1 MSIDKKVAN
10 TQESNIQTEPFY
22 NPNGFEFTPVEEMF
36 DKDFD
41 VESVQGMDEYMKE
54 LNAIAPVVNDITK
67 SLYLANV
74 PNNMPQNSTKNFSSF
89 EGFSKVFNSPN
100 PFLSGQP
107 ENIQIQDPIISGA
120 KASGYDRLSIHPDF
134 NKLGWNPARDNEA
147 YYNANTSGWSDFQR
161 AWGPWADSV
170 ATGFMSSYRAI
181 ADLFGGDSYFKT
193 GDYQSAIEFAE
204 ANRLGSSTRGGL
216 SGFGTNLF
224 LQSGY
229 TVGIIGSIAAEELAL
244 AAATAAT
251 GGGASGGFLART
263 IYNFGRGM
271 KAMGN
276 MFDVRRAV
284 KTSSSI
290 LDGLRTAAN
299 AKDFWTAARTAGV
312 GTAKFA
318 GNIFT
323 PELRATLK
331 AFKTG
336 ENTIQ
341 GLEVLAKGATYGAF
355 YRDLR
360 AINMAMSEAKME
372 GGLVYSDVYAEHLAK
387 NNGEVATIED
397 LEEINKAA
405 LDAASTTILLN
416 APFIYATNKLVLGTA
431 LSGFSPTLRRIFNQ
445 SLPGFAKNFIKSKPV
460 RDAAT
465 GKAARDIFKNVGA
478 KSALGKLTGFKKLR
492 AVGIGKGTAHN
503 LLRYSAASIGEGV
516 QEVYQEGV
524 TVGVVDY
531 YTKLL
536 DNPQA
541 NQTDLMYESIRS
553 GLKSQMSAQGAEV
566 FMSGFLMGGLVQGPQ
581 KVLFETIPEVYQRK
595 RNPEAYKKYQENMEK
610 FEARVNEI
618 GNDIQD
624 NPFDYFNDKRLN
636 LFFQKDT
643 QEDAER
649 NLFEADP
656 MGFYDAKDASAFM
669 NRYFMMSS
677 GTESLYLEQLEDI
690 SKLSKEELK
699 EMFPQFEDTIE
710 EGKGQEYIQRS
721 IDDLKKFTKEYQSS
735 YDKIVNP
742 YNFKQFKKG
751 SREYNQTRQKH
762 LAVEHARLLYL
773 FAGDSFA
780 QALNRR
786 DKLNNYLK
794 TSGVMGDQLDTD
806 DLTVLLSTDSIDAE
820 TKLLLKEVQVLNQA
834 EEKDEKLIKEK
845 EDRLIALAG
854 YRAALEN
861 TYDAESDVYD
871 REKIETLRKP
881 LIQYLEKLA
890 KNKGGFVK
898 EDLIDEVLYALV
910 DHNNLDKRAQLYSRT
925 VSLFSNPD
933 KVTDIIDRIGNH
945 LKVVFDNNKAQFEK
959 NVNGAVEDAEAN
971 QVVSQFKELGVYPD
985 AAQVLE
991 FLKTKDVSNLKDFY
1005 TENGK
1010 VFPQADAELW
1020 GKIQAILNNY
1030 TQTKEDLAKA
1040 KQEKTEAK
1048 KETATPEE
1056 AFDKIDSQEI
1066 PDDLQA
1072 EMDEAP
1078 DANLLVE
1085 DQSPFAQEILLNLYA
1100 KYKLDQFSKGEE
1112 YLPLGEWVNSREG
1125 RGAVKALE
1133 KLKKVWYV
1141 SLTKS
1146 NLTEEQIEKAYK
1158 EDDGFQSWLM
1168 SQKEDP
1174 LVSRALMLGGIR
1186 FSDVEMDAT
1195 GLGLD
1200 SVVENDPNKD
1210 WIQKGP
1216 GVNILQR
1223 RVGDPTSEEDQKI
1236 LYTLTDNNGVQLS
1249 DEELQKAGVSQANE
1263 LSLDKAVKSFQKLLK
1278 NRPENST
1285 YEFDGVELKYLDEV
1299 EDAQGNKFIVL
1310 GTSVSTDK
1318 GAKLK
1323 LLRFEDRELQGQ
1335 NREAASFFAEETSF
1349 SDLYSKV
1356 EQSFK
1361 GVTFTENMSKL
1372 DPKDMSALYG
1382 RRLEGD
1388 TEKGISPNERLARAL
1403 SVLSEE
1409 DLAKATIVI
1418 IRNDRRE
1425 PIKLQIGAT
1434 PQNTFVND
1442 NGDKYHIEIVLEQD
1456 AANKVQDA
1464 LKDSIYAYPEDFD
1477 GSIGFIAND
1486 QYSFTG
1492 VKGKEINISAIEDSK
1507 IERYITPEGSTAA
1520 DLKNAAA
1527 QQAYFIGKVDEL
1539 MKSES
1544 KLRIPFSTFNDGSG
1558 RMATVRTETTEKD
1571 GVKKTTFKTET
1582 TNKKGEPRTQT
1593 HKRYNTF
1600 EEATENLDIDL
1611 QNEVNEAALELVE
1624 VVQEK
1629 LGKETISVTVLEIR
1643 EDTNESSPYFGS
1655 RTATLL
1661 LGGIEKIDFKLKSN
1675 IPKTLNQK
1683 AIKMAEF
1690 REATDFDI
1698 VLTNGKFEQGKEPV
1712 SLEELEYNTFDGNMI
1727 IMINTKQKNG
1737 SLGKSY
1743 VTNLEKGEA
1752 EFIASVEDQL
1762 KKQSVSDGQSNLFNE
1777 ARTLGRYVAIIKSPN
1792 GAITLAQLKQE
1803 PHSPEYRVTLYNKLI
1818 EKAQDVRDGKVE
1830 MKDRHAWNDK
1840 FNAEFYIPINPNLKP
1855 SFLDLKIDSKGNI
1868 VLRIKVGKAAPIAF
1882 TSEVTIQA
1890 KQLQEYIDNPSLIGT
1905 LFSRLNNNSAVKKF
1919 NERSPYK
1926 LNFTEESL
1934 LKVFPIDAT
1943 IDEIVGKTKTDLDRR
1958 VRFGQKVYMT
1968 TSADLS
1974 SAEGIVNNSVEDAT
1988 SDEYAVFINT
1998 GNVSQE
2004 TLERIADV
2012 IQRGEQ
2018 LADEKDVAIFNAKT
2032 AEVNKILEERKRVED
2047 LKENTDLQTMDDT
2060 LFEEFKKNDFQDIS
2074 SDITRAIAA
2083 KVVSE
2088 GRDSLTDREAEVL
2101 KSREDIEALIA
2112 MASMQ
2117 NSTPTEEST
2126 LDKQIEEAQQELEK
2140 EKALIEAEWAK
2151 TKKNR
2156 RVLKRESE
2164 SYQAAL
2170 NKLRAL
2176 EKKRNDLNA
2185 FKVLDPTE
2193 SFGEEYTLE
2202 SFLVWA
2208 KENLPEFIQVRDLE
2222 ELHTRL
2228 TERGIQ
2234 VGQFTMYLRRL
2245 AGNLDIEGTIY
2256 TGVGNSYRY
2265 HEAFHA
2271 VYRLLL
2277 TDEEQA
2283 KLRKLAK
2290 DEVRKKFK
2298 TREAYLNE
2306 LSRFKN
2312 LHPKYRAMSS
2322 KDLENEYLEE
2332 YMADEFEKF
2341 KTNPRDTKTNSTIKS
2356 FFNRLL
2362 QWIRSVLKGYRGN
2375 ELTNLFEA
2383 IDSRKFKNAAIQDN
2397 IYTRGLQN
2405 DVIVDVFK
2413 IIPYEVISGDKMT
2426 SAKYLDPSTAN
2437 LLIRMIGNTYV
2448 ERRQD
2453 TEYGERND
2461 KDLLG
2466 TVIDDYATLYNPE
2479 QEKYNSLSE
2488 KDFEKLENIYDAL
2501 IMDEG
2506 EAVMDAVEQH
2516 LEIVNIKIEEQE
2528 DEVDQLEDEFG
2539 PRRVGDYNKDA
2550 NQFGGYASAGKNIR
2564 MFIASVAI
2572 DSKDMFGNV
2581 EVLNEDGKGPQKIKV
2596 PVDHIDVYNGLM
2608 LAAMNKTN
2616 TADILKAMYIFSR
2629 RNEHSGAV
2637 VDEFFRRTGI
2647 DAETLMETNELP
2659 KKIKNSKL
2667 FNEFVKT
2674 FTNSRVDYIFH
2685 FEQEDNPSNVAIFAA
2700 SNRDAAN
2707 SQIDYWKK
2715 GFNDKFELFR
2725 TNRQKLNEAISVVN
2739 ALDKLLNKKT
2749 ITNKLLSSE
2758 SNRLSKE
2765 IFDKLGIKLSPLYL
2779 EISIASSLT
2788 GTRTKYQEQLVQLG
2802 SDKRLMTSEDSNI
2815 LVNMLSAEE
2824 IIVNGKKKTNIPK
2837 PQNLFIDDQ
2846 GAGMSSRLKSIA
2858 LGNALFDESVG
2869 NTVFEDPNGNLVY
2882 AHQKQTYHL
2891 KRINELNEAGTISDL
2906 SEQFELNSLLNNPI
2920 FRQMSKDSQLG
2931 IIRVAGLNAG
2941 KIKTNEEDN
2950 TLEDYTPSMGQ
2961 TYGDFKSVDFIRTL
2975 INLYVADYNTKS
2987 GKNNIVE
2994 AEGQFAATAPVL
3006 IRILESANTGDM
3018 VSLPVSTTIQD
3029 GKITESTIDVFT
3041 DIIEKEY
3048 NIIRDNF
3055 EAGLGAIK
3063 NYNDTDQGNGFKFFK
3078 ADNLI
3083 SLETKA
3089 DLIAK
3094 AKEGVQWKD
3103 ISRDDIA
3110 KEVGQVL
3117 EATAQDFINLVK
3129 ASGINVSSLV
3139 QGNFAQTDSTEKAMA
3154 ELNLVRNNVEQNLK
3168 QIFLNNWMNTL
3179 AINELI
3185 LGEEARLFKNAVVDP
3200 IKRAKMQNAAH
3211 DSVSF
3216 DVIPEEDLG
3225 IEHTLGDE
3233 SIALM
3238 TITDP
3243 AFEQRYTN
3251 GAVPGNRKGDKADA
3265 QTYVT
3270 AKGARYFAYGL
3281 GQLNEDFA
3289 EMLDKIER
3297 GEEITSEDWF
3307 GKYQPANAYLN
3318 SKKYVYGDGQTF
3330 LKMSTVVL
3338 TKEETSV
3345 EVDGVF
3351 RPRPGMEELHYMR
3364 ENMEAFEAENQGKV
3378 AIVAPTSAVKMLKQN
3393 ILPVETLSGSR
3404 NIITQDEVT
3413 LLNARD
3419 FGRQM
3424 INPSNKLEIT
3434 IPTQIKSLITSE
3446 QYQGEDF
3453 KVRIAGENLSMN
3465 DVRTEYHKLVAAGV
3479 RFDYTQKRN
3488 LIFDLL
3494 PHIDGNIVNELER
3507 SGSIEPNLATFI
3519 RSAQANLKASAAG
3532 SNMIEFFADENGEM
3546 KYDLNNPI
3554 TISKFEQFF
3563 LAYFSKKVLA
3573 QKTPGMS
3580 LALKSDFGKGVV
3592 RKVYSLDAE
3601 GNIDKQEVIRK
3612 KNFDKSGQSVTIDIR
3627 TEEGMQELRDALA
3640 NNPGQSVT
3648 VIDRLRINLPEYD
3661 KVTEDPSTW
3670 VKTNIRYAEAII
3682 PAHYKEVMDL
3692 IENKNVPIPDA
3703 IAKMFA
3709 VRIPSQDKHSS
3720 MAVRLVD
3727 FDPVYNGS
3735 TGVFPEE
3742 LIEISGA
3749 DFDIDKVY
3757 TAIKEWYVKEG
3768 KFIEYGS
3775 RTGQEGFEDYVNYTN
3790 KKVAKKGSYLYD
3802 AASKYNQSG
3811 LVSIDK
3817 SFDESERLE
3826 LENLGYSEEAIDALY
3841 VLNLPKTLAQY
3852 NKYIK
3857 DSGLEPYRAPM
3868 INRILDMN
3876 FALQGNTKLTES
3888 ETGVP
3893 ISYQPADVEA
3903 LKEEWNTLS
3912 EQFPFLKALTLEEG
3926 ISIDN
3931 LIGQYFT
3938 HKNVKENANLIGA
3951 VVPPNVIFNFLKEQ
3965 GVSLRKEFGAFKID
3979 DKEYNKL
3986 VDNEEGLKE
3995 LRRSQYIISNLIS
4008 AATDD
4013 AKERLLSKL
4022 GYVKKAIKA
4031 VETMVAYGVPLHTAT
4046 MLINTDTIRRM
4057 ISEDNYGSELKLAI
4071 AELVSKGIEPVSVTT
4086 ESIENAMVAGGALE
4100 AELLGI
4106 YYLMNKVNTVVSF
4119 ADEMIS
4125 IFRLNN
4131 GFGKDFSSLRDRQQ
4145 NIDALG
4151 LYIKGDVF
4159 KKMKYRGAPMP
4170 MDLRKAFDINTPMN
4184 EPTSHFIGEYLRIN
4198 KEFTESILPQIF
4210 LTQTPEFKEMYE
4222 SVMGYT
4228 YPQLNARG
4236 SKLKTKIHKDI
4247 LAYITLK
4254 AYMKQV
4260 FETEAGA
4267 VIGASLSNEFI
4278 YPGESSFNINK
4289 VITDLRAKYQDR
4301 DNYFLD
4307 YFLYNR
4313 PFDSADNKTGM
4324 NTIVTNSFGKLSDNE
4339 KVRIQNGFQ
4348 SLYGER
4354 ETRADAMH
4362 ILHYIMIKDGL
4373 QYDFGSVLDAITPFG
4388 LEKYLQASKNA
4399 FAAFKGDK
4407 SFEDVFGTSFTE
4419 LSNELASNYGESTSH
4434 ARNLV
4439 TVNTKTLSQSKH
4451 SLTQI
4456 DKGASI
4462 VIERQQSSDAPKLEF
4477 PRFMQIKDFVT
4488 GGSTYYR
4495 LTQAADVNGK
4505 ESTNIDISATSGRV
4519 IADKVTYERFV
4530 PKGSFKQSAI
4540 GFMFDNENFSR
4551 PTLDKLQ
4558 VGENREMFEDPF
4570 GGIDPMDV
4578 DDFAALEDFAYDQN
4592 TLAKLEAFNQGDR
4605 TATEKGIEIDGV
4617 NIADAKA
4624 PAGIEDATSKLEAF
4638 IQPTQ
4643 QTSEVEVVSRYT
4655 NTDVKANANK
4665 IYVFGDNTQ
4674 RTGTGGQAQIRN
4686 NENAFGIATKLQ
4698 PNNSAAAFM
4707 SDNDLQSNKDVI
4719 DSDIAKIK
4727 TDGRSLVFPKDGLG
4741 TGLAKLK
4748 QKAPQTYSYLKQ
4760 RLQEEFG
4767 FNNDT
4772 GAVSQPTQ
4780 QNLSIEDPIQEIEEG
4795 EQLRLNLDVD
4805 SLQEFYEIIQTQDL
4819 DVEALQDAGISI
4831 NSLESFRKSF
4841 ESSKFTNEEE
4851 FTEHIKKCYLK

>member
-120 KASGYDRLSIHPDF
+120 KASGYDRIAIHPDF

-161 AWGPWADSV
+161 AWGPWWDSV
-170 ATGFMSSYRAI
+170 QTGFMSSYRAI
-181 ADLFGGDSYFKT
+181 GDLFGGDSYFKT

-263 IYNFGRGM
+263 LYNFGRGM
-271 KAMGN
+271 KALGN
-276 MFDVRRAV
+276 MFDVRRAI
-284 KTSSSI
+284 KGTSSL
-290 LDGLRTAAN
+290 LDTLRSAEK
-299 AKDFWTAARTAGV
+299 AKDFWTAAKTAGV

-318 GNIFT
+318 GDIFT

-360 AINMAMSEAKME
+360 AINLAMSESKME
-372 GGLVYSDVYAEHLAK
+372 GGLVYADTFAEQIAK
-387 NNGEVATIED
+387 KNGEVATVEE

-492 AVGIGKGTAHN
+492 AIGIGKGTAHN
-503 LLRYSAASIGEGV
+503 LLRYSAASLGEGV

-524 TVGVVDY
+524 AVGVVDY

-610 FEARVNEI
+610 FEARVNEV

-699 EMFPQFEDTIE
+699 EMFPQFEDIIE

-721 IDDLKKFTKEYQSS
+721 IDDLKKFTKEYQAS

-742 YNFKQFKKG
+742 YNFKQYKKG

-820 TKLLLKEVQVLNQA
+820 TKLLLQEVQVLKQA

-890 KNKGGFVK
+890 ENKGGFVK

-933 KVTDIIDRIGNH
+933 KVTDIIDRIGDH
-945 LKVVFDNNKAQFEK
+945 LKVLFDNNKAQFEK
-959 NVNGAVEDAEAN
+959 NVKGAVEDAEAN
-971 QVVSQFKELGVYPD
+971 QVVLQFKELGVYPD

-1010 VFPQADAELW
+1010 VFPQADPELW
-1020 GKIQAILNNY
+1020 SKIQAILNNY

-1040 KQEKTEAK
+1040 KQEKEEAK
-1048 KETATPEE
+1048 KETATPEQ
-1056 AFDKIDSQEI
+1056 AFDEIDSQEI

-1112 YLPLGEWVNSREG
+1112 YLPLDEWINSREG

-1133 KLKKVWYV
+1133 KLKKIWYV

-1186 FSDVEMDAT
+1186 FSDVEMDTT
-1195 GLGLD
+1195 GVGLD
-1200 SVVENDPNKD
+1200 SVVEDDPNKR

-1216 GVNILQR
+1216 GINILER
-1223 RVGDPTSEEDQKI
+1223 RVGDPTSEEDQQI
-1236 LYTLTDNNGVQLS
+1236 MYTLTDNNGVQLS
-1249 DEELQKAGVSQANE
+1249 DQELQRAGVSKANE
-1263 LSLDKAVKSFQKLLK
+1263 ISLDKAVESYKKLLQ
-1278 NRPENST
+1278 NRPEDST

-1335 NREAASFFAEETSF
+1335 DREAASFFAEETSF

-1382 RRLEGD
+1382 RRFEGD
-1388 TEKGISPNERLARAL
+1388 TEKGINPNERLARAL

-1409 DLAKATIVI
+1409 DLASATIVI

-1425 PIKLQIGAT
+1425 PIKLQIGIT
-1434 PQNTFVND
+1434 PENAFVND
-1442 NGDKYHIEIVLEQD
+1442 KGDKYHIEIVLEQD
-1456 AANKVQDA
+1456 AANKVQQA
-1464 LKDSIYAYPEDFD
+1464 LEDSIYAYPEDFG

-1539 MKSES
+1539 MKDS
-1544 KLRIPFSTFNDGSG
+1544 N
-1558 RMATVRTETTEKD
+1558 
-1571 GVKKTTFKTET
+1571 
-1582 TNKKGEPRTQT
+1582 NKA
-1593 HKRYNTF
+1593 F
-1600 EEATENLDIDL
+1600 
-1611 QNEVNEAALELVE
+1611 
-1624 VVQEK
+1624 
-1629 LGKETISVTVLEIR
+1629 
-1643 EDTNESSPYFGS
+1643 
-1655 RTATLL
+1655 
-1661 LGGIEKIDFKLKSN
+1661 
-1675 IPKTLNQK
+1675 
-1683 AIKMAEF
+1683 KMAEF

-1712 SLEELEYNTFDGNMI
+1712 SLEELDHNTFDGNMI
-1727 IMINTKQKNG
+1727 IMINTKQKG
-1737 SLGKSY
+1737 GGLGKSY
-1743 VTNLEKGEA
+1743 VTNLEEGEA
-1752 EFIASVEDQL
+1752 EFIASVEEQL
-1762 KKQSVSDGQSNLFNE
+1762 RKQSVSGGQSNLFNE

-1792 GAITLAQLKQE
+1792 GAITLAQLKQAPYSQE
-1803 PHSPEYRVTLYNKLI
+1803 ERVALYDKLI
-1818 EKAQDVRDGKVE
+1818 KKAQDVRDGKVE
-1830 MKDRHAWNDK
+1830 KKDLYAWNDE
-1840 FNAEFYIPINPNLKP
+1840 FNTEFYIPINPNLSP
-1855 SFLDLKIDSKGNI
+1855 AFLDLKVDLKGNI
-1868 VLRIKVGKAAPIAF
+1868 VLRIKVGKSAPTAF
-1882 TSEVTIQA
+1882 ISQVKVTPEQLDEYA
-1890 KQLQEYIDNPSLIGT
+1890 KNPATLASLFT
-1905 LFSRLNNNSAVKKF
+1905 RLSNNPAVKKF
-1919 NERSPYK
+1919 NESSPYK

-1934 LKVFPIDAT
+1934 LQVFPIDAA

-1974 SAEGIVNNSVEDAT
+1974 SAEGIVNNSVEDST
-1988 SDEYAVFINT
+1988 SDEFV
-1998 GNVSQE
+1998 E
-2004 TLERIADV
+2004 TPAEEVAEEVAD
-2012 IQRGEQ
+2012 
-2018 LADEKDVAIFNAKT
+2018 K
-2032 AEVNKILEERKRVED
+2032 VE
-2047 LKENTDLQTMDDT
+2047 ENTDLQTMDDT
-2060 LFEEFKKNDFQDIS
+2060 LYEEFKKNDFQDIS

-2101 KSREDIEALIA
+2101 KSREDIEALIG

-2117 NSTPTEEST
+2117 SSTPTEEST

-2283 KLRKLAK
+2283 KLRRLAK

-2341 KTNPRDTKTNSTIKS
+2341 KTNPRDTKTNSAIKS

-2453 TEYGERND
+2453 TKYEELND

-2466 TVIDDYATLYNPE
+2466 TIIDEYGELYNPE

-2488 KDFEKLENIYDAL
+2488 KDFDKLENIYDAL
-2501 IMDEG
+2501 IMNEG
-2506 EAVMDAVEQH
+2506 EAVADAVEQH

-2550 NQFGGYASAGKNIR
+2550 NQFGGSASASKNIR

-2581 EVLNEDGKGPQKIKV
+2581 ELLDGQKIKV

-2667 FNEFVKT
+2667 FNEFLKT

-2685 FEQEDNPSNVAIFAA
+2685 FEQEDNPSNVAIFSA

-2715 GFNDKFELFR
+2715 SFNDKFELFR

-2779 EISIASSLT
+2779 EISIASSLS
-2788 GTRTKYQEQLVQLG
+2788 GVRTKYQEQLVQLG

-2920 FRQMSKDSQLG
+2920 FRQMSKDNQLG

-2950 TLEDYTPSMGQ
+2950 TLEDYTASMGQ

-2994 AEGQFAATAPVL
+2994 AEGQSAATAPVL

-3018 VSLPVSTTIQD
+3018 ISLPVSTTIQD
-3029 GKITESTIDVFT
+3029 GTITESTVDVFT

-3055 EAGLGAIK
+3055 EAGLGTIK

-3078 ADNLI
+3078 GDNLI
-3083 SLETKA
+3083 SLETKT

-3110 KEVGQVL
+3110 KEVAQVL
-3117 EATAQDFINLVK
+3117 EATAQDFVNLVK
-3129 ASGINVSSLV
+3129 ANGINVSSLV

-3185 LGEEARLFKNAVVDP
+3185 LGEEARLFKDAVIDP

-3216 DVIPEEDLG
+3216 DVIPEEELG

-3251 GAVPGNRKGDKADA
+3251 GAVPGNRNGDKADA
-3265 QTYVT
+3265 QTYIT

-3281 GQLNEDFA
+3281 GQLNEEFA

-3345 EVDGVF
+3345 EVDGIL

-3453 KVRIAGENLSMN
+3453 KVRIAGEDLSMN
-3465 DVRTEYHKLVAAGV
+3465 DVRKEYHRLVAAGV

-3494 PHIDGNIVNELER
+3494 PHIDGNIINELER

-3519 RSAQANLKASAAG
+3519 RTAQANLKASAAG

-3580 LALKSDFGKGVV
+3580 LALKSDFGKGVI

-3802 AASKYNQSG
+3802 AASKYDQGG

-3817 SFDESERLE
+3817 SFDASERIE
-3826 LENLGYSEEAIDALY
+3826 LENLGYSDDAINALY
-3841 VLNLPKTLAQY
+3841 VLNLPKTLAEY
-3852 NKYIK
+3852 NKYIEN
-3857 DSGLEPYRAPM
+3857 SGLEPYRAPM

-3965 GVSLRKEFGAFKID
+3965 GVSLRKEFGSFFID
-3979 DKEYNKL
+3979 GKPYNTL
-3986 VDNEEGLKE
+3986 VDNENGIKE

-4046 MLINTDTIRRM
+4046 MLINTDTIRRI
-4057 ISEDNYGSELKLAI
+4057 ISEDNYGGELKLAI
-4071 AELVSKGIEPVSVTT
+4071 AELVNKGIEPVAVTT
-4086 ESIENAMVAGGALE
+4086 KSIEKAMVAGEASE

-4106 YYLMNKVNTVVSF
+4106 YQLMNKVNTVVSF

-4131 GFGKDFSSLRDRQQ
+4131 GFGKDFSALRDRQQ

-4159 KKMKYRGAPMP
+4159 KEMRYRGAPMP
-4170 MDLRKAFDINTPMN
+4170 MDLRKAFGINTPMN

-4222 SVMGYT
+4222 SVMSYT
-4228 YPQLNARG
+4228 YTQLNARG

-4267 VIGASLSNEFI
+4267 VIGGSLSNEFI
-4278 YPGESSFNINK
+4278 YPGESNFNINK

-4407 SFEDVFGTSFTE
+4407 SFEDVFGMSFIE

-4439 TVNTKTLSQSKH
+4439 TVNTKMLTQNKH
-4451 SLTQI
+4451 SITQV

-4462 VIERQQSSDAPKLEF
+4462 VIQRQQRSDAPKLGF

-4505 ESTNIDISATSGRV
+4505 ESTSIDINAILGRV
-4519 IADKVTYERFV
+4519 VADKVTYERFV

-4558 VGENREMFEDPF
+4558 VGANREMFEDPF

-4592 TLAKLEAFNQGDR
+4592 TLAKLEAFNQGER

-4638 IQPTQ
+4638 IQQ
-4643 QTSEVEVVSRYT
+4643 GEQV
-4655 NTDVKANANK
+4655 
-4665 IYVFGDNTQ
+4665 
-4674 RTGTGGQAQIRN
+4674 
-4686 NENAFGIATKLQ
+4686 
-4698 PNNSAAAFM
+4698 
-4707 SDNDLQSNKDVI
+4707 
-4719 DSDIAKIK
+4719 
-4727 TDGRSLVFPKDGLG
+4727 
-4741 TGLAKLK
+4741 
-4748 QKAPQTYSYLKQ
+4748 
-4760 RLQEEFG
+4760 
-4767 FNNDT
+4767 
-4772 GAVSQPTQ
+4772 
-4780 QNLSIEDPIQEIEEG
+4780 EDPIEEVEEG
-4795 EQLRLNLDVD
+4795 EQLELNLDVD

-4841 ESSKFTNEEE
+4841 ENSKFTTEEE